1 MSVNRKVTVPLGS
14 SVTDVNTSARIV
26 RPGGALDQAEPH
38 GRLCCDTAEHRRTR
52 VHQEDRASARFH
64 LEAPSRAPYL
74 LTLRNLHLD
83 RNGKGLIRAF
93 AEPSDGLEP
102 STPSLPLACLCRF
115 CGDAI
120 CERLPPVA
128 TTGLHKG
135 SIRVSRSGNMPRG
148 RAQAPL

>member
-26 RPGGALDQAEPH
+26 RPGAALDQAEPH

-64 LEAPSRAPYL
+64 LEAPSGAPYP

-102 STPSLPLACLCRF
+102 STPSLRHALHTREVPGSRRVS
-115 CGDAI
+115 D
-120 CERLPPVA
+120 RLP
-128 TTGLHKG
+128 TENRTLHRVFG
-135 SIRVSRSGNMPRG
+135 STMR
-148 RAQAPL
+148 QAG